1 MPRHDGRKPNDL
13 RPVKTK
19 RRYTRS
25 AAGSVLFQAGKT
37 TVLCTAS
44 VENKV
49 PPWMIGQGR
58 GWVTAEYSMLP
69 GSTSP
74 RKARDRGGKID
85 GRTTEIQR
93 LIGRSLRAV
102 LDFEALGSRTITVD
116 CDVLEADG
124 GTRTLSI
131 TGGFIAL
138 ADALASIRD
147 LLPEGHPVFL
157 DSVAAVSVG
166 IVDGRVLCDLDY
178 SEDVRA
184 EVDTNVVMTG
194 KGQFVEV
201 QGTAEKGTFGPD
213 QLREQLAAA
222 TRGIEKLKA
231 LQKESLGKNWP
242 LDSI

>member
-1 MPRHDGRKPNDL
+1 M
-13 RPVKTK
+13 
-19 RRYTRS
+19 
-25 AAGSVLFQAGKT
+25 
-37 TVLCTAS
+37 
-44 VENKV
+44 
-49 PPWMIGQGR
+49 
-58 GWVTAEYSMLP
+58 
-69 GSTSP
+69 
-74 RKARDRGGKID
+74 D

-102 LDFEALGSRTITVD
+102 LDFEALGPRTITID

-138 ADALASIRD
+138 ADALASIKEA
-147 LLPEGHPVFL
+147 LPADKPVVL

-194 KGQFVEV
+194 EGKFVEV
-201 QGTAEKGTFGPD
+201 QGTAEKGNFA
-213 QLREQLAAA
+213 REQLDEQLQSAK
-222 TRGIEKLKA
+222 RGIEKLTS